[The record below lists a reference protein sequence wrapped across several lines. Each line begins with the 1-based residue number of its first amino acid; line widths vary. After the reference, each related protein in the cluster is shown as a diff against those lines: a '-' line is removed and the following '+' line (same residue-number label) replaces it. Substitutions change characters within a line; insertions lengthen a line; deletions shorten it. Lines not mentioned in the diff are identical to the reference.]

1 MVNHI
6 LVPTDFSPLANAA
19 LNYAV
24 DLAEKTGAK
33 IQLSHIIES
42 PSASY
47 NSLGVMGQVES
58 DEQFVEEKI
67 FTKLLIDRVKQRLE
81 KLSLDHSQGNVK
93 VHPKVYFDSPY
104 RSIMDRIKHDGID
117 LIVMGTKGASG
128 MQEMLV
134 GSNAEKVVRH
144 SPVPVI
150 TLKSE
155 ISNHLPKRMVFA
167 SDFSEEMDK
176 VMPFV
181 KDLQELI
188 GAELFL
194 LRINTPNDFHPSRSL
209 EKLMDDFGKKHSLEN
224 WSKHIYCDIVEE
236 DGIIYFAEEQEAD
249 MIIMPTHAR
258 KGFSRLLAG
267 SVSEDV
273 VNHAKRPVLTLKIK

>member
-1 MVNHI
+1 MVKHI

-19 LNYAV
+19 LEYAV
-24 DLAEKTGAK
+24 NLAEKTGAK

-42 PSASY
+42 PSASF
-47 NSLGVMGQVES
+47 NSLDVMGQVET
-58 DEQFVEEKI
+58 DEQFIEEKI
-67 FTKLLIDRVKQRLE
+67 FTKLLVDRVKLRL
-81 KLSLDHSQGNVK
+81 KSLAEEYSKAGVEINFK
-93 VHPKVYFDSPY
+93 IYFDSPY

-117 LIVMGTKGASG
+117 LIIMGTKGASG

-144 SPVPVI
+144 SKVPVI
-150 TLKSE
+150 TIKSE
-155 ISNHLPKRMVFA
+155 KSNHVPKKMVFA
-167 SDFSEEMDK
+167 SDFSEDMDQ
-176 VMPFV
+176 VIPFV
-181 KDLQELI
+181 KGLQDLL

-194 LRINTPNDFHPSRSL
+194 LRINTPNDFHPSRKL
-209 EKLMDDFGKKHSLEN
+209 DKLMANFAEKHGFEN
-224 WSKHIYCDIVEE
+224 WSQHIYCDVTEE
-236 DGIIYFAEEQEAD
+236 DGIIYFSEEKEMD
-249 MIIMPTHAR
+249 MIIMPTHGR